1 MNGWND
7 GNGMRFAAVFLCAL
21 PALASAA
28 EIQILGLMTG
38 KAVVQID
45 GSKQRTLSVGD
56 TTPDGVKL
64 ISANSRQAVFEVN
77 GKRQTMTMGATM
89 MFAGGGGIPADRQRA
104 VLAGNNQGHFVM
116 TGAINGIGVRF
127 LVDTGAT
134 VVAMSMDEAKRLGIN
149 YQAGQK
155 TMTMTAN
162 GVVPSYKVKL
172 DSVKVGEIDLTNV
185 DGMIVPAS
193 MGVVLLGMS
202 FLNRTEMKRDG
213 DQMTLTR
220 KY

>member
-1 MNGWND
+1 
-7 GNGMRFAAVFLCAL
+7 MRFAAAFLCAL
-21 PALASAA
+21 STLASAA

-45 GSKQRTLSVGD
+45 GGKQRTMSVGE

-64 ISANSRQAVFEVN
+64 ISANSQQAVFEVS

-104 VLAGNNQGHFVM
+104 VLAGNTQGHFVT
-116 TGAINGIGVRF
+116 TGSINGIGVRF

-134 VVAMSMDEAKRLGIN
+134 VVSMSMEDAKRLGIN

-162 GVVPSYKVKL
+162 GVVPSYRVKL

-185 DGMIVPAS
+185 DGMIVPAP

>member
-1 MNGWND
+1 MNVR
-7 GNGMRFAAVFLCAL
+7 NGMRFAAAFLCAL
-21 PALASAA
+21 PLLAPAA

-45 GSKQRTLSVGD
+45 GGKQRTMSVGE

-64 ISANSRQAVFEVN
+64 ISANSQQAVFEVN

-104 VLAGNNQGHFVM
+104 VLAGNNQGHFVT
-116 TGAINGIGVRF
+116 TGSINGIGVRF

-134 VVAMSMDEAKRLGIN
+134 VVSMSLDEAKRLGIN

-172 DSVKVGEIDLTNV
+172 DSVKVGDIDLTNV
-185 DGMIVPAS
+185 DGMIVPAP

>member
-1 MNGWND
+1 
-7 GNGMRFAAVFLCAL
+7 MRFVAAFLCAL
-21 PALASAA
+21 PVLATAA

-45 GSKQRTLSVGD
+45 GGKQRTMSVGD
-56 TTPDGVKL
+56 ATPDGVKL
-64 ISANSRQAVFEVN
+64 ISASSQQAVFEVN

-104 VLAGNNQGHFVM
+104 VLAGNTQGHFVT
-116 TGAINGIGVRF
+116 TGSINGIGVRF

-134 VVAMSMDEAKRLGIN
+134 VVSMSMEDAKRLGIN

-162 GVVPSYKVKL
+162 GVVPSYRVKL

-185 DGMIVPAS
+185 DGMIVPAP

>member
-1 MNGWND
+1 
-7 GNGMRFAAVFLCAL
+7 MRFAAAFLCAL
-21 PALASAA
+21 CTPASAA

-45 GSKQRTLSVGD
+45 GGKQRTMSVGE

-64 ISANSRQAVFEVN
+64 ISANSQQAVFEVS

-104 VLAGNNQGHFVM
+104 VLAGNNQGHFVT
-116 TGAINGIGVRF
+116 TGSINGIGVRF

-134 VVAMSMDEAKRLGIN
+134 VVSMSLDEAKRLGIN

-185 DGMIVPAS
+185 DGMIVPAP

>member
-1 MNGWND
+1 MKLRND
-7 GNGMRFAAVFLCAL
+7 RNGMRFVAAFLCAL
-21 PALASAA
+21 PVLATAA

-45 GSKQRTLSVGD
+45 GGKQRTMSVGD
-56 TTPDGVKL
+56 ATPDGVKL
-64 ISANSRQAVFEVN
+64 ISASSQQAVFEVN

-104 VLAGNNQGHFVM
+104 VLAGNTQGHFVT
-116 TGAINGIGVRF
+116 TGSINGIGVRF

-134 VVAMSMDEAKRLGIN
+134 VVSMSMEDAKRLGIN

-162 GVVPSYKVKL
+162 GVVPSYRVKL

-185 DGMIVPAS
+185 DGMIVPAP

>member
-1 MNGWND
+1 
-7 GNGMRFAAVFLCAL
+7 MRFAAAFLCAL
-21 PALASAA
+21 STLASAA

-45 GSKQRTLSVGD
+45 GGKQRTMSVGD

-64 ISANSRQAVFEVN
+64 ISANSQQAVFEVN

-104 VLAGNNQGHFVM
+104 VLAGNNQGHFV
-116 TGAINGIGVRF
+116 TAGSINGIGVRF

-185 DGMIVPAS
+185 DGMIVPAP

>member
-1 MNGWND
+1 MNVRNGW
-7 GNGMRFAAVFLCAL
+7 NGMRFAAAFLCAL
-21 PALASAA
+21 SSLASAA

-45 GSKQRTLSVGD
+45 GGKQRTMSVGD

-64 ISANSRQAVFEVN
+64 VSANSQQAVFEVN

-89 MFAGGGGIPADRQRA
+89 MFAGGGGIPPDRQRA
-104 VLAGNNQGHFVM
+104 VLNGTNQGHFVT
-116 TGAINGIGVRF
+116 TGSINGISVQF

-134 VVAMSMDEAKRLGIN
+134 VVAMSADEAKRLGLN
-149 YQAGQK
+149 FQAGQK
-155 TMTMTAN
+155 AMVMTAN
-162 GVVPSYKVKL
+162 GAVPSYRVKL
-172 DSVKVGEIDLTNV
+172 DSVKVGDINLTNV
-185 DGMIVPAS
+185 DGMVVPAS

-220 KY
+220 KF

>member
-1 MNGWND
+1 MNVR
-7 GNGMRFAAVFLCAL
+7 NGMRFTAAFLCAL
-21 PALASAA
+21 PLPAPAA

-45 GSKQRTLSVGD
+45 GGKQRTMSVGEA
-56 TTPDGVKL
+56 TPDGVKL
-64 ISANSRQAVFEVN
+64 ISANSQQAVFEVN

-104 VLAGNNQGHFVM
+104 VLAGNNQGHFVT
-116 TGAINGIGVRF
+116 TGSINGIGVRF

-185 DGMIVPAS
+185 DGMIVPAP

-213 DQMTLTR
+213 DRMTLTR

>member
-1 MNGWND
+1 MNVR
-7 GNGMRFAAVFLCAL
+7 NGMRFAAAFLCAL
-21 PALASAA
+21 STLASAA

-45 GSKQRTLSVGD
+45 GGKQRTMSVGE

-64 ISANSRQAVFEVN
+64 ISANSQQAVFEVS

-104 VLAGNNQGHFVM
+104 VLAGNTQGHFVT
-116 TGAINGIGVRF
+116 TGSINGIGVRF

-134 VVAMSMDEAKRLGIN
+134 VVSMSMEDAKRLGIN

-162 GVVPSYKVKL
+162 GVVPSYRVKL

-185 DGMIVPAS
+185 DGMIVPAP